1 MRRISETQ
9 PPVTSKG
16 SCTRAYFPIRLGGHL
31 HPVKVCSRRVSPRVE
46 SPPKVHHG
54 ARYFFSIFKIFG
66 DSDQI
71 RRRSITRK
79 YPFQTI
85 HGVGGDFQTKVGVGM
100 AFSDHSRRRNS
111 MIGPPELIY
120 SNNQARCIQIH
131 LRRRQCPTSLL
142 PIPPSMNM
150 NGRCSGVPIQWR
162 RHHYQFH
169 RP

>member
-46 SPPKVHHG
+46 SPPKSIM
-54 ARYFFSIFKIFG
+54 APDIFFRFSRFLGI
-66 DSDQI
+66 
-71 RRRSITRK
+71 
-79 YPFQTI
+79 QTKF
-85 HGVGGDFQTKVGVGM
+85 GVGVS
-100 AFSDHSRRRNS
+100 FSDHSRRRRRFSDQSRRRNS

-120 SNNQARCIQIH
+120 SNNQARCNQIH

-162 RHHYQFH
+162 KDTPTPRMVWIPDF
-169 RP
+169 